1 MRCHNI
7 KNGYFALALGFFL
20 SVYKFPCAALILFI
34 AAFPVSVQNGSLHQ
48 KDAVHD
54 NDFEPYL
61 TGQSSQVGKLYWIP
75 QGGIHLLQQ
84 LKSSDEMESTE

>member
-7 KNGYFALALGFFL
+7 KNGYFSFSFLALSFFF
-20 SVYKFPCAALILFI
+20 SKCVYKFPCAALILFI
-34 AAFPVSVQNGSLHQ
+34 AAFSVSVQNGSLHQ

-61 TGQSSQVGKLYWIP
+61 TGQSSQVGKLY
-75 QGGIHLLQQ
+75 
-84 LKSSDEMESTE
+84 